1 MENCPTEALSVD
13 SQTMSVIVDE
23 EKCIACET
31 CIEIMLLLGGPDVF
45 WKANIDDKNPG
56 RFWKPLPSEPFKG
69 KQLDKDEFKN
79 DIQRYYKLV
88 GWDENGIPTL
98 EILKKLDIEEVELK
112 LETIK

>member
-1 MENCPTEALSVD
+1 
-13 SQTMSVIVDE
+13 MSVIVDE
-23 EKCIACET
+23 EKCTACET

-88 GWDENGIPTL
+88 GWDENGIPTP
-98 EILKKLDIEEVELK
+98 EILKKLDIEDVELK